1 MTYVKSVTVSP
12 SSVTINIDEWYHGA
26 RATIST
32 DYPKCACVCWHSEDT
47 SIATVGATTG
57 YIFGFGVGTT
67 RVYAEATDGSGK
79 KDYITVTVTEDIP
92 VTGVRIDPA
101 NLTMAVDELKY
112 LEPIFCPLNA
122 TNKELTWTSSN
133 TNVAT
138 VNPIGGVRAKKVG
151 TTTITARTEDGGFQA
166 SCTVTV
172 LKETVIIQKD
182 GNYNKVQ
189 FCKSGKVWLCINR
202 DMIFDENIKKSNIFP
217 VLDER
222 ANHNLLLNYGRDDY
236 DPIDRTKKEYTDDEI
251 KLLYA
256 IDPYG
261 VACYVKSYAAE
272 LNGTLEDRIAYKD
285 EIFTLLFNREP
296 KYFARELNGEWYEVV
311 SYNEIN
317 DVLSESELYFGT
329 HPVYDLTTIVK
340 IVDACFSIA
349 DVIFDTDFFEITPI
363 DEAIKSIVKTGV
375 LIMAGEEIEAALR
388 AGFLSFVDGCTFAQ
402 DLEDM
407 NLEKIVGYVGVHNSI
422 NALADA
428 FNNDLNYNKQI
439 IHYCACGTGYNVLVE
454 MMDGT
459 FSSMRDACEMVH

>member
-12 SSVTINIDEWYHGA
+12 SNVTINIDEWYHGA
-26 RATIST
+26 RATISS
-32 DYPKCACVCWHSEDT
+32 DYPKCACVCWRSEDT

-57 YIFGFGVGTT
+57 YIYGYGAGTT

-79 KDYITVTVTEDIP
+79 KDYITVTVTEP

-101 NLTMAVDELKY
+101 NLTMGVGDFENLYATVY
-112 LEPIFCPLNA
+112 PLNA
-122 TNKELTWTSSN
+122 TNKTVTWTSSS
-133 TNVAT
+133 TSVAT
-138 VNPIGGVRAKKVG
+138 VNNGRVNAKKVG
-151 TTTITARTEDGGFQA
+151 TATITARTADGGFQA

-172 LKETVIIQKD
+172 LKESVKILKD
-182 GNYNKVQ
+182 GNSNKVE
-189 FCKSGKVWLCINR
+189 FCKTGKVWRCINH
-202 DMIFDENIKKSNIFP
+202 DMIFDQTNMYNTS
-217 VLDER
+217 LTYR
-222 ANHNLLLNYGRDDY
+222 ANHNFFTNYVEGDLLQSDTT
-236 DPIDRTKKEYTDDEI
+236 PKEYTDDEI

-261 VACYVKSYAAE
+261 VACYVQMYAAE
-272 LNGTLEDRIAYKD
+272 LNGTLEDKVKYKD
-285 EIFTLLFNREP
+285 RIFTLLFGREP
-296 KYFARELNGEWYEVV
+296 KYFARELNGEWHEVV

-375 LIMAGEEIEAALR
+375 LIIAGEEIEAALR

-407 NLEKIVGYVGVHNSI
+407 KLDKIVGYVGAYNSI
-422 NALADA
+422 NALANA